1 MINMVNQTLNLK
13 QMFCL
18 YDKGKAQSITDAG
31 TEIMLKMSKTF
42 RAFGRKAK
50 IERIYEKGY
59 NSVGSFTSFEEHQSS
74 GWRKNTETITK
85 R

>member
-1 MINMVNQTLNLK
+1 
-13 QMFCL
+13 MFYL

-31 TEIMLKMSKTF
+31 TEIHLQMAKVF

-59 NSVGSFTSFEEHQSS
+59 NSVGSFTSFEEHRPG
-74 GWRKNTETITK
+74 GWRENTETVAE

>member
-1 MINMVNQTLNLK
+1 
-13 QMFCL
+13 MFYL

-31 TEIMLKMSKTF
+31 TEIHLQMEKVF

-50 IERIYEKGY
+50 IERIYEKRH
-59 NSVGSFTSFEEHQSS
+59 NSVGSSTSFEELRHGS
-74 GWRKNTETITK
+74 WRENKETVAE

>member
-1 MINMVNQTLNLK
+1 
-13 QMFCL
+13 MFCL

-42 RAFGRKAK
+42 RAFGRKTK
-50 IERIYEKGY
+50 IERIYGKGY
-59 NSVGSFTSFEEHQSS
+59 IGSSTSFEEHQSS

-85 R
+85 C